1 MPPPAPPPPVVAPLP
16 PEPVPEP
23 EPEPPAA
30 KCAIGEQEAEALAW
44 LLGYYRATHR
54 IGSDTLVAELSSA
67 EEELKA
73 VVSPR
78 NQVRLAL
85 LLSLPDPRVHNPARA
100 VAVLDQYLVTSG
112 GDDPVLQNFA
122 YVLRALISQ
131 RNKTEDNFRQ
141 AEDNA
146 RRLTQRLEKAEAE
159 NKMLR
164 DQLDALKS
172 IERSLYERQRG
183 QATEAR

>member
-1 MPPPAPPPPVVAPLP
+1 MPPPAPPPPVVAPPP
-16 PEPVPEP
+16 PEPVP

-30 KCAIGEQEAEALAW
+30 KCAISEQEAEALAW

-85 LLSLPDPRVHNPARA
+85 LLSLPDPRVHNPAKA

-131 RNKTEDNFRQ
+131 RNKVEDNFRQ